1 MARYYYSHDILFYE
15 RLMPSAQNW
24 GDFPRVVC
32 LVFGRAW
39 FHQYCSMGGLYAQA
53 HRQRRRS
60 DLFWPWGLIRHC
72 QVKRKNFR
80 TNYHKY
86 SRKPKWIPTSHFPQ
100 RSLKKE
106 TQHYPEHD
114 SKNGVWPQIDLIPP
128 LQLISKRWNLI
139 KRYLASYR
147 LLIMLAFPNGS
158 MPCF

>member
-1 MARYYYSHDILFYE
+1 
-15 RLMPSAQNW
+15 
-24 GDFPRVVC
+24 
-32 LVFGRAW
+32 
-39 FHQYCSMGGLYAQA
+39 MGGLYAQA

-114 SKNGVWPQIDLIPP
+114 SKNGVWPQIDLM

-147 LLIMLAFPNGS
+147 CKLCWHFQMVRWCLAFENWAQQKPTTSTQKWLMSRKNTRFFHKIS
-158 MPCF
+158 RNKVICL